1 MTPEDFR
8 RLWELQVTDCG
19 IADRMA
25 TIASVDDGSAAAEQL
40 AADEAALAELEEELR
55 QKQAH
60 QRKLE
65 LDMKGVEDERK
76 EKSDR
81 AYGGMV
87 SDPKELASLEKKL
100 NELERNVHRHEDMI
114 LELLD
119 EMEDLEA
126 RTDAQREKAETQR
139 AEHARIVE
147 SFDQTTAKA
156 REEIAELEAVREE
169 LVPQLPAQLL
179 RAYEEGRRR
188 EQGIAVSIVRGGCC
202 SECHLA
208 IPRARMPMV
217 QRGSEIVKCENCRR
231 ILVVVKE

>member
-1 MTPEDFR
+1 MTSEDFR
-8 RLWELQVTDCG
+8 RLWELQVTDCA
-19 IADRMA
+19 IADRR
-25 TIASVDDGSAAAEQL
+25 TIIASADDGSSAAEQL
-40 AADEAALAELEEELR
+40 VADEAALAELEEQLHH
-55 QKQAH
+55 KQAH

-87 SDPKELASLEKKL
+87 SDPKELASLEKKI

-119 EMEDLEA
+119 EIEELED
-126 RTDAQREKAETQR
+126 RTNAQRGKTESQR
-139 AEHARIVE
+139 AKHARIVE
-147 SFDQTTAKA
+147 SFEETTAKA
-156 REEIAELEAVREE
+156 RKEIAELRAVREE
-169 LVPQLPAQLL
+169 LVPQLPPQLV
-179 RAYEEGRRR
+179 RAYEDGRRR
-188 EQGIAVSIVRGGCC
+188 EQGIAVSVVRGGCC

-208 IPRARMPMV
+208 IPRVRMPMV
-217 QRGSEIVKCENCRR
+217 QRGGEIVKCENCRR